1 MNAVIDN
8 LLYDTIR
15 EIATD
20 YATSTKA
27 ITDDATTAVQDH
39 NAVVTRLINAG
50 KLTDDS
56 QASQDS
62 RNFQDRLWRYTH
74 DEHSTTDRRQL
85 LLLLQADV
93 EAATIPGEF

>member
-8 LLYDTIR
+8 LLYDTVR

-20 YATSTKA
+20 YAT
-27 ITDDATTAVQDH
+27 ATTTIIKDTTESVQEH
-39 NAVVTRLINAG
+39 GAVVTRLINAG

-74 DEHSTTDRRQL
+74 DEYSTTDRRQL
-85 LLLLQADV
+85 LLLLQADA